1 MDFEGRPESS
11 PPPPDVGPAVQA
23 AMRQGAASRRHALSE
38 RAYPATFEAGD
49 PTGDAVALAATR
61 ALLTVS
67 TRLQAAQVLTTAIS
81 DLGGCV
87 IPARLAS
94 ETAISVDVSLG
105 IGEPRVVLVLDPV
118 DLASMRLVRHLPAL
132 VEDSLAA
139 AARADHHARQSRRAS
154 TDALTGVGSRGEIG
168 LRLGLTSPGD
178 LVCMVDLDG
187 LKEIND
193 SNGHDAG
200 DEVLRNFGAALRAS
214 IREGDFVGRYG
225 GDEFVVILTA
235 SPVAVVIE
243 RLGALSASWTVQMDG
258 RTSVSMGLSVV
269 GDEGPM
275 TALRAADTALY
286 RAKRSGGGRVEIAT
300 GQDYLEF
307 GPASS

>member
-1 MDFEGRPESS
+1 
-11 PPPPDVGPAVQA
+11 
-23 AMRQGAASRRHALSE
+23 
-38 RAYPATFEAGD
+38 
-49 PTGDAVALAATR
+49 
-61 ALLTVS
+61 
-67 TRLQAAQVLTTAIS
+67 
-81 DLGGCV
+81 
-87 IPARLAS
+87 
-94 ETAISVDVSLG
+94 
-105 IGEPRVVLVLDPV
+105 
-118 DLASMRLVRHLPAL
+118 MRLVRHLPAL

-200 DEVLRNFGAALRAS
+200 DEVLRNFGAALRAA

-243 RLGALSASWTVQMDG
+243 RLGALSASWTLRRG
-258 RTSVSMGLSVV
+258 RTTSSSVRRTHDPDVRKLSAGPVDRGQRNCRG
-269 GDEGPM
+269 GDRRSAGARPGAE
-275 TALRAADTALY
+275 AAA
-286 RAKRSGGGRVEIAT
+286 A
-300 GQDYLEF
+300 
-307 GPASS
+307 

>member
-1 MDFEGRPESS
+1 MDFETRPEAA
-11 PPPPDVGPAVQA
+11 PPRLGPAAQA
-23 AMRQGAASRRHALSE
+23 AMRQGAGARRHAFTE
-38 RAYPATFEAGD
+38 RAYPAAFDPSD

-67 TRLQAAQVLTTAIS
+67 TRLQAAHVLNTAIN

-105 IGEPRVVLVLDPV
+105 VGEPRVVLVLDPV
-118 DLASMRLVRHLPAL
+118 DLSSMRLVRHLPSL

-139 AARADHHARQSRRAS
+139 AARADHQARQNRRAT
-154 TDALTGVGSRGEIG
+154 TDALTGVASRGEIG

-178 LVCMVDLDG
+178 VVGMVDLDG

-193 SNGHDAG
+193 SYGHDAG
-200 DEVLRNFGAALRAS
+200 DQVLRAFGTALRAAT
-214 IREGDFVGRYG
+214 RDVDFVGRYG

-235 SPVAVVIE
+235 SPIAVALD
-243 RLGALSASWTVQMDG
+243 RLRALAASWTAQMEQ
-258 RTSVSMGLSVV
+258 RTSVSIGLSVV
-269 GDEGPM
+269 GDAGS
-275 TALRAADTALY
+275 TAALKAADTALY
-286 RAKRSGGGRVEIAT
+286 RAKRSGGDRVEVAT
-300 GQDYLEF
+300 GQDYVDS
-307 GPASS
+307 GAANT